1 MYYFGPF
8 ISHKNWG
15 VKYNTIGF
23 KNKKTFYLWSF
34 IYLLNKTGSLPLLPT
49 QKPDLCPLHITM
61 YVSGTY
67 YCDGGGNCSAL
78 FMDACENTVVYKCP
92 HEHCVQELRSQL
104 CVPMTRCA

>member
-1 MYYFGPF
+1 MVFYLF
-8 ISHKNWG
+8 IIKLAHFHFFRHKNQICAHC
-15 VKYNTIGF
+15 T
-23 KNKKTFYLWSF
+23 
-34 IYLLNKTGSLPLLPT
+34 
-49 QKPDLCPLHITM
+49 TM

-104 CVPMTRCA
+104 CVPRTF